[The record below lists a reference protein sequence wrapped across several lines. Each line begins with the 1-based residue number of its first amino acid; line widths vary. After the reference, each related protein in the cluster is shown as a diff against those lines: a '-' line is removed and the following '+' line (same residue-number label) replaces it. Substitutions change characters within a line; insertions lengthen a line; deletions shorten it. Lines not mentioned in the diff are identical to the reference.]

1 MATAAVP
8 LIGAPPSLAKEWES
22 LDWTALQRRVH
33 RLQVRIAKAVK
44 ENHFGRARAL
54 QRLLTHSFAAKALAV
69 RRVTRNRGKNTPG
82 VDGVLW
88 RSPRQKMLA
97 VRLLKRRGYCAQPL
111 RRVYIAKSRGGK
123 RPLGIPTIYDRAM
136 QALYLLA
143 LNPVAETT
151 ADRNSY
157 GFRLGRSTADALG
170 QCFIALAK
178 SYSAKWVLE
187 GDIESCFDR
196 ISHDWLLEHVLIDRS
211 ILRSWLNAG
220 YFENARLYA
229 TEQGTPQGGIIS
241 PVLANLA
248 LDGLEKVARDAA
260 PRRSKVNF
268 VRFADDFVITGQSR
282 ELLEEK
288 ILPAISSFLAER
300 GLRLSPEKTKI
311 THIDTGFDFLGANVR
326 KYNGKL
332 LIKPTKRNAVGFVR
346 SIREFIR
353 RARSITTAE
362 LIRALNRKVRGWAH
376 AFRHLVS
383 SDVFQFVDAAIFKS
397 LLRWVR
403 RRHPRKNWRW
413 LRRKYFRSQGGRQ
426 WIFTAQ
432 TRSAEGTST
441 IVDLFRASSLRIR
454 RHIKIRGKATILDPE
469 HTSYFRERNLR
480 KGSLARHRSVV
491 QPRF

>member
-1 MATAAVP
+1 MATTVNP

-22 LDWTALQRRVH
+22 LDWTRLHRQVH
-33 RLQVRIAKAVK
+33 GLQVRIAKAVK
-44 ENHFGRARAL
+44 ENRFGRASAL

-82 VDGVLW
+82 VDGVVW

-97 VRLLKRRGYCAQPL
+97 IRSLRRRGYRAQPL
-111 RRVYIAKSRGGK
+111 RRIYIPKSRGGK
-123 RPLGIPTIYDRAM
+123 RPLGIPTMNDRAM

-151 ADRNSY
+151 ADPNSY

-170 QCFIALAK
+170 QCFISLAK
-178 SYSAKWVLE
+178 SYSARWVLE

-211 ILRSWLNAG
+211 ILRSWLKAG
-220 YFENARLYA
+220 YFEEARLYA

-248 LDGLEKVARDAA
+248 LDGLEEVARGAA
-260 PRRSKVNF
+260 PRRSKVNT
-268 VRFADDFVITGQSR
+268 VRFADDFVVTGNSR
-282 ELLEEK
+282 ELLEEN
-288 ILPAISSFLAER
+288 ILPAISAFLAER

-311 THIDTGFDFLGANVR
+311 TELDTGFDFLGANVR
-326 KYNGKL
+326 KYRGKL
-332 LIKPTKRNAVGFVR
+332 LIKPSKRNVVGFVR

-353 RARSITTAE
+353 RARSITTVE
-362 LIRALNRKVRGWAH
+362 FIRALNRKVRGWAH

-383 SDVFQFVDAAIFKS
+383 SQVFKFVDAAIFKS

-403 RRHPRKNWRW
+403 RRHPHKNWRW
-413 LRRKYFRSQGGRQ
+413 LRKKYFRSQQGRQ
-426 WIFTAQ
+426 WIFTAKA
-432 TRSAEGTST
+432 RVAEGTPT
-441 IVDLFRASSLRIR
+441 NVDLFQASSLRIR
-454 RHIKIRGKATILDPE
+454 RHIKMRGKATVFDPD
-469 HTSYFRERNLR
+469 HASYFRERKQR
-480 KGSLARHRSVV
+480 KGTLARHRSVV
-491 QPRF
+491 QPAF

>member
-1 MATAAVP
+1 MATTAKP

-22 LDWTALQRRVH
+22 LDWEALNRQVH
-33 RLQVRIAKAVK
+33 GLQVRIAKAVK
-44 ENHFGRARAL
+44 ENRFGRARVL
-54 QRLLTHSFAAKALAV
+54 QRLLTHSFAAKAWAV
-69 RRVTRNRGKNTPG
+69 RRVTSNRGKNTPG
-82 VDGVLW
+82 VDGVVW

-97 VRLLKRRGYCAQPL
+97 IRSLQRRGYRAQPL
-111 RRVYIAKSRGGK
+111 RRIYIPKSRGGK
-123 RPLGIPTIYDRAM
+123 RPLGIPTMNDRAM

-151 ADRNSY
+151 ADPNSY

-170 QCFIALAK
+170 QCFITLAK

-211 ILRSWLNAG
+211 ILRSWLTSG
-220 YFENARLYA
+220 YFEEARFFA

-248 LDGLEKVARDAA
+248 LDGLEEVARRAA
-260 PRRSKVNF
+260 PRRSKVNTI
-268 VRFADDFVITGQSR
+268 RFADDFVITGNSR
-282 ELLEEK
+282 ELLEEN
-288 ILPAISSFLAER
+288 ILPAVSVFLAER
-300 GLRLSPEKTKI
+300 GLRLSPEKTQI

-326 KYNGKL
+326 KYKGKL
-332 LIKPTKRNAVGFVR
+332 LIKPSKRNVVGFVR

-353 RARSITTAE
+353 RARSITTTE
-362 LIRALNRKVRGWAH
+362 FIRALNRKVRGWAH

-383 SDVFQFVDAAIFKS
+383 SQVFKSVDAAIFKS

-403 RRHPRKNWRW
+403 RRHPHKSWRW
-413 LRRKYFRSQGGRQ
+413 LRRKYFRSQQGRQ
-426 WIFTAQ
+426 WVFTAKA
-432 TRSAEGTST
+432 RNAEGNST
-441 IVDLFRASSLRIR
+441 NVDLFQASSLRIR
-454 RHIKIRGKATILDPE
+454 RHIKMRGPATIFDPDYAN
-469 HTSYFRERNLR
+469 YFRERKQR

-491 QPRF
+491 QPAF